1 MVKLQQK
8 VSGSWRTLEGAK
20 NFCAI
25 RGYISTLRKHDHNAL
40 AGLRLLFEGHL
51 WLPGATLTT

>member
-8 VSGSWRTLEGAK
+8 ISRSWRTLEGAK

-25 RGYISTLRKHDHNAL
+25 RSYASTLRKHDRNVL
-40 AGLRLLFEGHL
+40 AGLRQLFEGQA
-51 WLPGATLTT
+51 WLPAGG

>member
-8 VSGSWRTLEGAK
+8 ISGSWRTLEGAR

-25 RGYISTLRKHDHNAL
+25 RSYVSTLRKQDHKVL
-40 AGLRLLFEGHL
+40 AGLRQLFEGHA
-51 WLPGATLTT
+51 WLPAGA